1 MGYFSFSLKVLLS
14 LEIKDLET
22 DYVLSCQHEKQKPHL
37 SAEAQGWNT
46 CLPCG
51 KPQLQSL
58 VLSRNKNKI
67 PKSHKTLGALS
78 RGATHKLYL
87 SKKKRTRAKLK
98 FTSLCFLKGDVYSV
112 LGERVPYKHL
122 PINVPQTP
130 AVNGPASHTIH
141 LKPLSTLCIKDALR
155 HLGRT
160 SYMSLYEDNQCIR
173 QVICT

>member
-37 SAEAQGWNT
+37 SAGAGAQGWNT

-67 PKSHKTLGALS
+67 PKSYKTPGALS
-78 RGATHKLYL
+78 HGATHKPYL
-87 SKKKRTRAKLK
+87 SKKKRTRVKLK
-98 FTSLCFLKGDVYSV
+98 FTSLCFLKGDVCSV

-122 PINVPQTP
+122 PVSAPQTP
-130 AVNGPASHTIH
+130 AVNGPAFPHYSFRT
-141 LKPLSTLCIKDALR
+141 PLHFVYKRCTTAP
-155 HLGRT
+155 GQNQ
-160 SYMSLYEDNQCIR
+160 LYEF
-173 QVICT
+173 T